1 MGEKPILHINML
13 GGCSLSYGDRTVDGV
28 NYHTKKPWVL
38 LAYLIAFRS
47 REIPVEELMALLY
60 PGEGGAN
67 PSGAL
72 KTLVYRV
79 RTMLEEL
86 GLPDSRDMILV
97 TRGSYAWN
105 TSVPM
110 VLDADRFELACQR
123 SADPWI
129 TPEEKLKICL
139 EAADLY
145 KGDFLAKS
153 VGEGWVAS
161 LSAYYHSMYVRLVQT
176 AAGLLMGRERWGE
189 VVSLCARA
197 IRIDGYEE
205 HFYYYLI
212 RGLAKTGQAAA
223 AMAQYK
229 RMYNIFYTELG
240 VTPSAEL
247 AELYRELRRERGLS
261 ASREAGDLPSI
272 SAFLR
277 REDRISGA
285 FFCELEVF
293 RDIYCLEARSIARS
307 RRGVYL
313 ALISASMRDG
323 SPPPLKMLN
332 SYMDKL
338 GECIQGALRRGD
350 VVSKYSVSQYVLLLP
365 TASLESGKLALG
377 RITSRFLEKYP
388 RCPLV
393 LRTGIQ
399 EIDAAAER

>member
-1 MGEKPILHINML
+1 ML

-47 REIPVEELMALLY
+47 REIPVEELMDLLY

-161 LSAYYHSMYVRLVQT
+161 LSAYYHSMYVHLVQT
-176 AAGLLMGRERWGE
+176 TIGLLMSRDRWEE
-189 VVSLCARA
+189 VISICSQA
-197 IRIDGYEE
+197 ILIDGYEE
-205 HFYYYLI
+205 YFYYYLI
-212 RGLAKTGQAAA
+212 RGLVKTGRIQQALE
-223 AMAQYK
+223 QYK

-247 AELYRELRRERGLS
+247 AALYREICRESGRS
-261 ASREAGDLPSI
+261 AKREVSDLPSI
-272 SAFLR
+272 SRFLLQD
-277 REDRISGA
+277 DRISGA

-293 RDIYCLEARSIARS
+293 KDIYSLEARSVARS
-307 RRGVYL
+307 KRGVYL

-323 SPPPLKMLN
+323 SVPPLKMLN
-332 SYMDKL
+332 NYMDKL
-338 GECIQGALRRGD
+338 GDCIQSTLRRGD
-350 VVSKYSVSQYVLLLP
+350 VVSKYSISQYILLLP
-365 TASLESGKLALG
+365 TSSSENGRLALG

-399 EIDAAAER
+399 EIEAVEA